1 MPTFVLMTKRGGLR
15 PLAVSKD
22 RLDGP
27 NTRGSQTDDEAMT
40 EDFDIY
46 DIEHGILTGRIRR
59 SWPREGKYEVV
70 GSALDGRPIGVVCRT
85 TQGGK
90 VRVITVY
97 EDRGSK

>member
-1 MPTFVLMTKRGGLR
+1 MSKIGQIRELVRNGLYY
-15 PLAVSKD
+15 LTEHA
-22 RLDGP
+22 
-27 NTRGSQTDDEAMT
+27 DDEAMT

-59 SWPREGKYEVV
+59 AWPREGKYEVV

-85 TQGGK
+85 AQAGK

-97 EDRGSK
+97 EDRGRK

>member
-1 MPTFVLMTKRGGLR
+1 MPTFVLLTKRRGLR
-15 PLAVSKD
+15 PFAVPMD
-22 RLDGP
+22 RVNGP
-27 NTRGSQTDDEAMT
+27 NARRSQTDDEAMM

-59 SWPREGKYEVV
+59 AWPREGKYEVV